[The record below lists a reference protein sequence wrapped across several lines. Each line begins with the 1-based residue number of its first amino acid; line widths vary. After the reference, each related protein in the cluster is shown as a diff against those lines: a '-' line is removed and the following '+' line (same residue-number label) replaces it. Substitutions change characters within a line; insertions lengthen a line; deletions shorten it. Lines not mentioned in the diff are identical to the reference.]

1 MAQQLK
7 RRYLSVA
14 SALGVTL
21 TLGLSASP
29 TRAQETDNQEIRARI
44 QQMERELVELKA
56 QVAGEPKDAAAEPAS
71 SDQVPP
77 DHVQPTANL
86 ARPEKI
92 SRRLPSLNGLPS
104 GSRLLIA
111 GYADVGMAISDKE
124 SVGGTTFV
132 AGTFNPA
139 LYFQYGNLL
148 LVESEAEIEVN
159 ENGETEFTL
168 EFAQFDIFL
177 HDYATL
183 VVGKYL
189 SPVGQFQERLHPS
202 WINRLA
208 DAPAGFGHGGVQPGA
223 EVGAQLRGGVPLGR
237 SRFNYAF
244 AVGNG
249 PRLDAMGEVMTEGF
263 GRDDNRNKAISGRIG
278 FLPLP
283 YLELGASFLRAKVE
297 GATGEP
303 AIMESEGLRIASA
316 VEGAGGPVLPA
327 ARYSL
332 WGLDAAYTRGPWDV
346 RFEYL
351 RGVRKAIP
359 VEDEEGMEMEP
370 LPRLKMKAWY
380 GQIAYRLSGLTQH
393 RILQNFEPAIRYGRY
408 QVRGLDELAGE
419 AAERRLDLGLNYWFA
434 PAIVL
439 HSAVQLRKFTAR
451 HEDEV
456 NKDTRLL
463 LQLAYGF

>member
-1 MAQQLK
+1 MIQPLK
-7 RRYLSVA
+7 PRHLSMA
-14 SALGVTL
+14 SALGLAL

-29 TRAQETDNQEIRARI
+29 TLAQEADDQDLRARI
-44 QQMERELVELKA
+44 ERMERELAELKA
-56 QVAGEPKDAAAEPAS
+56 QVVGKPEDAAAEP
-71 SDQVPP
+71 VPP
-77 DHVQPTANL
+77 RQVLPDQAPTASL
-86 ARPEKI
+86 PRPETL
-92 SRRLPSLNGLPS
+92 SRRIPSLDGLTS

-139 LYFQYGNLL
+139 LYFQYENLL
-148 LVESEAEIEVN
+148 LLETEAEIEVS

-168 EFAQFDIFL
+168 EFAQFDVFL

-223 EVGAQLRGGVPLGR
+223 EVGVQLRGGVTLGR
-237 SRFNYAF
+237 SRVNYAL
-244 AVGNG
+244 AIGNG

-263 GRDDNRNKAISGRIG
+263 GRDDDRNKAVSGRIG

-283 YLELGASFLRAKVE
+283 YVELGASFLRAKVK
-297 GATGEP
+297 GAIGEP
-303 AIMESEGLRIASA
+303 ADMGSEGLGIASA
-316 VEGAGGPVLPA
+316 VGDAGGPVLPA
-327 ARYSL
+327 VRYSL

-351 RGVRKAIP
+351 NGVRKAIP
-359 VEDEEGMEMEP
+359 VVDEEGMAMEP
-370 LPRLKMKAWY
+370 LPRLTMKAWY
-380 GQIAYRLSGLTQH
+380 GQIAYRMSGLTQH
-393 RILQNFEPAIRYGRY
+393 RILQNFEPAIRFGRY
-408 QVRGLDELAGE
+408 QVRGLDELAEE
-419 AAERRLDLGLNYWFA
+419 AAERRLDFGLNYWFA

-451 HEDEV
+451 DEDEGDQ
-456 NKDTRLL
+456 DTRLL

>member
-1 MAQQLK
+1 MFQPWK
-7 RRYLSVA
+7 RGPIKTTTL
-14 SALGVTL
+14 LGAAL
-21 TLGLSASP
+21 TLAIAASP
-29 TRAQETDNQEIRARI
+29 AQAQASDDPGLLSRI
-44 QQMERELVELKA
+44 EQMERELATLKA
-56 QVAGEPKDAAAEPAS
+56 QVGKGADQAEPIPVALEPAETS
-71 SDQVPP
+71 PG
-77 DHVQPTANL
+77 A
-86 ARPEKI
+86 ARPAAV
-92 SRRLPSLNGLPS
+92 SRRLSRDDAPLS

-148 LVESEAEIEVN
+148 LLEAEAEIEVN

-223 EVGAQLRGGVPLGR
+223 EVGVQLRGGVPLGR
-237 SRFNYAF
+237 SRVNYAL
-244 AVGNG
+244 AIGNG

-263 GRDDNRNKAISGRIG
+263 GRDDDRNKAVSGRIG

-283 YLELGASFLRAKVE
+283 YVELGASFLRAKVK

-303 AIMESEGLRIASA
+303 EDMGSEGLGIASA
-316 VEGAGGPVLPA
+316 IEGAGGPVLPA
-327 ARYSL
+327 VRYSL

-359 VEDEEGMEMEP
+359 VVDEEGMKMEP
-370 LPRLKMKAWY
+370 LPRLTMKAWY

-408 QVRGLDELAGE
+408 QVRGLDELAEE

-439 HSAVQLRKFTAR
+439 HSAVQFRKFTAR
-451 HEDEV
+451 QEDEV